1 MVLYINPCTIVIGV
15 DTEALRWF
23 QHVADGITV
32 TEVADIFR
40 VSQPG
45 VSRALA
51 RVEAEVGAPLLHRT
65 GRVLRPTHAG
75 SVFKRHVDSAL
86 HRLDDGLAAVAELVD
101 PETGT
106 VTLAFQLS
114 LGTWL
119 IPTLV
124 SEFRQAHP
132 RVQFRLRASDDAVG
146 SPIFTEGRVDLEFTA
161 RRPDNPDVHWEHLL
175 SQPLALA
182 VPGDHRFA
190 RRAEVDLADA
200 ADEEFVMLRP
210 SWELRAL
217 TETLCA
223 SAGFA
228 PRVSFEGDDLPVVR
242 GFVEAGLGVAIV
254 PIPTRQA
261 NPPSGSETLVR
272 LTDAGAHREVGLAW
286 SRSRRLLPAADM
298 FRQHVL
304 ARRSAL

>member
-1 MVLYINPCTIVIGV
+1 MVMIV

-23 QHVADGITV
+23 QLVADGTTV

-51 RVEAEVGAPLLHRT
+51 RVEAEVGVPLLHRT

-75 SVFKRHVDSAL
+75 TVFKRHVDAVL
-86 HRLDDGLAAVAELVD
+86 HRLDDGLASVAELVD

-119 IPTLV
+119 VPTLV
-124 SEFRQAHP
+124 SEFRRAHP
-132 RVQFRLRASDDAVG
+132 RVHFRLRASDDAAG
-146 SPIFTEGRVDLEFTA
+146 SPMLTEGRVDLEFTA

-182 VPGDHRFA
+182 VPADHRFA
-190 RRAEVDLADA
+190 RRAAMELAEA
-200 ADEEFVMLRP
+200 ADEEFVMLGP
-210 SWELRAL
+210 SWELRAV
-217 TETLCA
+217 TEALCS
-223 SAGFA
+223 SAGFT
-228 PRVSFEGDDLPVVR
+228 PRVSFEGDDLPVVQ
-242 GFVEAGLGVAIV
+242 GFVEAGLGVAVV
-254 PIPTRQA
+254 PIPTHQT
-261 NPPSGSETLVR
+261 NPPRGDEALVR
-272 LTDAGAHREVGLAW
+272 LTDAGAHREVGLAR
-286 SRSRRLLPAADM
+286 SRSRRLLPSADL

-304 ARRSAL
+304 ARGRTL

>member
-1 MVLYINPCTIVIGV
+1 MSM

-23 QHVADGITV
+23 QLVADGTTV

-51 RVEAEVGAPLLHRT
+51 RVEAEVGVPLLHRT

-75 SVFKRHVDSAL
+75 TVFKRHVDALL
-86 HRLDDGLAAVAELVD
+86 HRLDDGLASVAELVD

-119 IPTLV
+119 VPTLV

-132 RVQFRLRASDDAVG
+132 RVQFRLQASDDAVG
-146 SPIFTEGRVDLEFTA
+146 SPILTEGRVDLEFTA

-182 VPGDHRFA
+182 VPADHRFA
-190 RRAEVDLADA
+190 RRATIDLADA
-200 ADEEFVMLRP
+200 ADEEFVMLGA

-217 TETLCA
+217 TETLCNA
-223 SAGFA
+223 AGFA
-228 PRVSFEGDDLPVVR
+228 PRVAFEGDDLPVVQ

-254 PIPTRQA
+254 PVPTRRKD
-261 NPPSGSETLVR
+261 PSHRSETLVR
-272 LTDAGAHREVGLAW
+272 LTDAGARREVGVAR
-286 SRSRRLLPAADM
+286 SRSRRLLPSADL

-304 ARRSAL
+304 ARRRVL